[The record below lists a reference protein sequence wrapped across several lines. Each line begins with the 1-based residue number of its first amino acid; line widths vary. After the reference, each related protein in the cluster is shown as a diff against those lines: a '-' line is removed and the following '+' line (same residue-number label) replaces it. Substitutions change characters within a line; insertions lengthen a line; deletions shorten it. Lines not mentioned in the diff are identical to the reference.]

1 MTRPHLRRRLTSALG
16 LVSLLSAACCASG
29 PRFSGDD
36 TAKVDNLLV
45 LVRQRLE
52 VAPEVARVKWNT
64 KAPIE
69 DLPREKQ
76 IVDGVARTAPD
87 RGLDP
92 AVAAA
97 FFQGQIDASKVVQR
111 ALHEQWTAKAQPPF
125 EKVPDLVKDIRPV
138 LDRLTPALVE
148 GLAEAMPVLSRPGAG
163 ELLAERTRS
172 VLAGAPGGDAA
183 VEVAVAPLRKVSK

>member
-1 MTRPHLRRRLTSALG
+1 MLPRHQLRRLLPASALA
-16 LVSLLSAACCASG
+16 LLSSLLLAGCASA
-29 PRFSGDD
+29 PRFSDQD
-36 TAKVDNLLV
+36 TARVDDLLR

-76 IVDGVARTAPD
+76 IVDGVAATAPEH
-87 RGLDP
+87 GLEP

-97 FFQGQIDASKVVQR
+97 FFQAQIDASKVIQR
-111 ALHEQWTAKAQPPF
+111 DLHAQWTAKAQPPF

-138 LDRLTPALVE
+138 LDRLTPALVKA
-148 GLAEAMPVLSRPGAG
+148 LADAWPVLGRPGGAA
-163 ELLAERTRS
+163 LLDQRVRA
-172 VLAGAPGGDAA
+172 VLAGAPGGDEA
-183 VEVAVAPLRKVSK
+183 VRVAVAPLRR